1 MSWGM
6 RNVSAYLTKF
16 RREESGVAL
25 VEFAIFLP
33 LFLLAFFVVV
43 EFSRIFFSYQGAI
56 SGVRD
61 ATRYLARVADA
72 DVCVTNPA
80 TPNNGTVLV
89 PGGSGMAE
97 TIVARSMHNESNVM
111 PNNVELTSVA
121 VLVRCVVEPG
131 AYRQSN
137 IPIVT
142 VTAQINIILPL
153 ASVLEFNGQALLPEI
168 TPTIFDESRVFGV

>member
-1 MSWGM
+1 M

-80 TPNNGTVLV
+80 
-89 PGGSGMAE
+89 
-97 TIVARSMHNESNVM
+97 
-111 PNNVELTSVA
+111 
-121 VLVRCVVEPG
+121 
-131 AYRQSN
+131 
-137 IPIVT
+137 
-142 VTAQINIILPL
+142 
-153 ASVLEFNGQALLPEI
+153 
-168 TPTIFDESRVFGV
+168 